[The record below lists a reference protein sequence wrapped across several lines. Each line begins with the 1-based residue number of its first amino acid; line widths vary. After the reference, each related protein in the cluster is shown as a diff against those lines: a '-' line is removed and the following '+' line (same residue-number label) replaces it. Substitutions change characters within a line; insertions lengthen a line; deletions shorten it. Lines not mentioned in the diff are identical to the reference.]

1 MVWDS
6 LPVVLSEKGDFFLVG
21 SLGDVD
27 ETVEGVL
34 KLLPDLQQLV
44 VDRDVGRDLC
54 ALLGGR
60 HATLARSLAD
70 QSLADGVTGLGK
82 DKKTNITR

>member
-6 LPVVLSEKGDFFLVG
+6 FPVVLPEEGDLLLVG
-21 SLGDVD
+21 SFGDVD

-34 KLLPDLQQLV
+34 QLLPDLQQLV

-60 HATLARSLAD
+60 HATLARRLAD
-70 QSLADGVTGLGK
+70 QSLADGVAGLGK
-82 DKKTNITR
+82 DETIWS